1 MERQGCGAKAGEES
15 HCNCLEPEREQQ
27 MQVPQK
33 Q

>member
-15 HCNCLEPEREQQ
+15 HRNRLEPEREQQ
-27 MQVPQK
+27 MQVTRK

>member
-15 HCNCLEPEREQQ
+15 HRNRLEPEREQQ